1 MPRNDDWEDFGDRVE
16 KDPIGVWF
24 DWKQKKAA
32 AEKARLEIQ
41 LWWRQAQQEVES
53 ARKRAEQEL
62 ELERLSLSCLVSPS
76 VR

>member
-1 MPRNDDWEDFGDRVE
+1 MPRDDDLEELDGLVRIYG
-16 KDPIGVWF
+16 KY
-24 DWKQKKAA
+24 KQEKAA
-32 AEKARLEIQ
+32 AEKARLEVQ